1 MAQWEEKLN
10 TILSDPAAMGQIMS
24 IARSLTGE
32 EAQAEPDP
40 PPAEEEAQ
48 VQRSEPEEDPFSSA
62 LAGLD
67 PHLLEVGMR
76 LLGEYTA
83 QDNEKAALLAALKP
97 FVRKERWAKMDQAI
111 RIARLSRVARSAL
124 KLFREGGEEDEHV

>member
-1 MAQWEEKLN
+1 MAEWEEKLN

-32 EAQAEPDP
+32 DAQQAASPQQAPEAGDD
-40 PPAEEEAQ
+40 
-48 VQRSEPEEDPFSSA
+48 VFTDT

-67 PHLLEVGMR
+67 PRLLEAGMR

-97 FVRKERWAKMDQAI
+97 FIRKERWAKLDQAI

-124 KLFREGGEEDEHV
+124 KLLREGGEEAEHV